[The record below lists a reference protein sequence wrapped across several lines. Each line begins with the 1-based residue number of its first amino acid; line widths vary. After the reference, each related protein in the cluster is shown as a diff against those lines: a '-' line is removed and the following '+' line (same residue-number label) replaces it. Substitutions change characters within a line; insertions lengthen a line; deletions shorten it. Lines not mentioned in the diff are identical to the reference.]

1 MSQKALKKESETEN
15 EVLKITTKA
24 RFLCNICDCV
34 SIGKRGDD
42 RTLEVFRQFPYA
54 NTYASRLSTKKAV
67 PGTFEVKGDGQKKR
81 YVVNLFVQFY
91 PGSSK
96 YPNDNITRRLSWFS
110 NCLDKMLSIPSL
122 GSLAFPE
129 DLGISSY
136 IDNSMRYLHA
146 INDFTKK
153 YYLRHKQTIVVY
165 DYNHQKI
172 DFKQRQTRKT
182 KYEEP
187 IEVLYTDYV
196 DPNELNS
203 EPKINVI
210 HKIKIDQ
217 LRYSPSESDAKSIME
232 TKQPKMKNL
241 LADVGEKPKQ
251 PKMQNLLT
259 DIEESDSSD
268 TKPLVKKKIAIK
280 KTKTNEGNMSSRACD
295 SGDTP
300 RWDKNPSWTQKVSE
314 LPIDESWDPVFKD
327 PIMINQFRVVDQK
340 FDEELKVF
348 GDHIEILPRPQRAIF
363 NAFNLCKFP
372 PKAVI
377 IGQDPYFSN
386 LDEAMGL
393 SFSVPPGVTVPPSLV
408 NIYKELKNDIP
419 GFEIPKSGDL
429 TKWAEQGVLLLNSAL
444 TVRYKQKTKHMKIW
458 KDFVNNIIKL
468 MTKRSP
474 DSIVFM
480 LWGGFAKDKEKLIE
494 NPNRHVV
501 LKATH
506 PSPLGANKGGWFGCK
521 HFSQANEALQK
532 SGRLPIDWKL
542 V

>member
-1 MSQKALKKESETEN
+1 MSQKALKQESETEN
-15 EVLKITTKA
+15 NALKITTKA

-129 DLGISSY
+129 DLGVFSY
-136 IDNSMRYLHA
+136 IDNSMRYLQA

-172 DFKQRQTRKT
+172 DFKQRQTKKT
-182 KYEEP
+182 RYEEP
-187 IEVLYTDYV
+187 IDVLYTDYV

-203 EPKINVI
+203 DPKINVI
-210 HKIKIDQ
+210 HKITIDQ
-217 LRYSPSESDAKSIME
+217 LRYSPSESDTKSIME
-232 TKQPKMKNL
+232 
-241 LADVGEKPKQ
+241 PKQ
-251 PKMQNLLT
+251 PKMQNLLA
-259 DIEESDSSD
+259 DIEDSEASD
-268 TKPLVKKKIAIK
+268 TKPIVKKKLAIK
-280 KTKTNEGNMSSRACD
+280 KAKPNKEALSP
-295 SGDTP
+295 TP
-300 RWDKNPSWTQKVSE
+300 KWDKNPSWTRKVSE

-327 PIMINQFRVVDQK
+327 PIMINQFRFVDQK
-340 FDEELKVF
+340 FEEELKVF
-348 GDHIEILPRPQRAIF
+348 GDHIEILPRPQSAIF

-393 SFSVPPGVTVPPSLV
+393 SFSVPPSVTVPPSLV